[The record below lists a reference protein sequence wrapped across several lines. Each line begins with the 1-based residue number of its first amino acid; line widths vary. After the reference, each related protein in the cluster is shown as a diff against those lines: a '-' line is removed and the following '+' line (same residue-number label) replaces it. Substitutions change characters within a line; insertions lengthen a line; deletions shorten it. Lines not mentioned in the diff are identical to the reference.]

1 MLATRL
7 LRRHPWRFL
16 MWVAIIV
23 LASAI
28 VSGVD
33 PFTPL
38 IVAALAIAFLE
49 GGLRLLAR
57 R

>member
-1 MLATRL
+1 MRL
-7 LRRHPWRFL
+7 LRQHPWRFL

-33 PFTPL
+33 PFTPF